1 MPQLISK
8 KSIILFMIPG
18 LLIPASCSGQS
29 EPTLLPAIIQELPP
43 TIIATYFPPDQ
54 DKEITS
60 TPEGINEDRPAQEEQ
75 VNEEKAIR
83 ADVISV
89 TASGQSHLYQFSVEI
104 SSPDTGCEQYAD
116 WWEVLDE
123 NGNLI
128 YRRILLHSHVN
139 EQPFT
144 RSGGPIDVGPDT
156 VVIIR
161 AHMNQ
166 AGYGGSSLKGTAE
179 TDFTIVELPPD
190 FAPGIE
196 EEPPLPTGCNF

>member
-1 MPQLISK
+1 MVKNKSLSLVFPLIAL
-8 KSIILFMIPG
+8 LFLVG
-18 LLIPASCSGQS
+18 CSGQG
-29 EPTLLPAIIQELPP
+29 EPIPTTEIPAAIIPLESPSPAAEDEDGEMEQTE
-43 TIIATYFPPDQ
+43 TVTAEDKGEEEMMTAE
-54 DKEITS
+54 KEILAN
-60 TPEGINEDRPAQEEQ
+60 I
-75 VNEEKAIR
+75 
-83 ADVISV
+83 ISV
-89 TASGQSHLYQFSVEI
+89 NVTGSSNQYQFNVAI

-139 EQPFT
+139 DQPFT
-144 RSGGPIDVGPDT
+144 RSGGPVDVDPDT

-166 AGYGGSSLKGTAE
+166 AGYGGSSMKGTAE
-179 TDFTIVELPPD
+179 TEFTIVDLPPD

>member
-1 MPQLISK
+1 MVKNKSLSLVFPLIAM
-8 KSIILFMIPG
+8 LFLVG
-18 LLIPASCSGQS
+18 CSGQG
-29 EPTLLPAIIQELPP
+29 EPIPTTEIPAAIIPLESPSPAAEDEDGEMEQTE
-43 TIIATYFPPDQ
+43 TVTAEDKGEEEMMTAE
-54 DKEITS
+54 KEILAN
-60 TPEGINEDRPAQEEQ
+60 I
-75 VNEEKAIR
+75 
-83 ADVISV
+83 ISV
-89 TASGQSHLYQFSVEI
+89 NVTGSSNQYQFNVAI

-139 EQPFT
+139 DQPFT
-144 RSGGPIDVGPDT
+144 RSGGPVDVDPDT

-166 AGYGGSSLKGTAE
+166 AGYGGSSMKGTAE
-179 TDFTIVELPPD
+179 TEFTIVDLPPD

>member
-1 MPQLISK
+1 MVK
-8 KSIILFMIPG
+8 NKSISLVIPLIALLFLVG
-18 LLIPASCSGQS
+18 CSGQG
-29 EPTLLPAIIQELPP
+29 EPIPTTEIPAAIIPLESPSPAAEDEDGEMEQTE
-43 TIIATYFPPDQ
+43 TVTAEDKGEEEMMTEE
-54 DKEITS
+54 KEILAN
-60 TPEGINEDRPAQEEQ
+60 I
-75 VNEEKAIR
+75 
-83 ADVISV
+83 ISV
-89 TASGQSHLYQFSVEI
+89 DVTGSPNQYQFNVAI

-139 EQPFT
+139 DQPFT
-144 RSGGPIDVGPDT
+144 RSGGPVDVDPDT

-166 AGYGGSSLKGTAE
+166 AGYGGLSVKGTAE
-179 TDFTIVELPPD
+179 TEFTIVDLPPD